1 MMKLDY
7 CHSEVVSLLCK
18 YSRHAGLGVV
28 AQNNLCFRTMNKPFF
43 PIGQKVLA
51 LVFALNG
58 KPDKLGFTKAWAI

>member
-1 MMKLDY
+1 MIKLDY
-7 CHSEVVSLLCK
+7 CHSEVVSLLGK
-18 YSRHAGLGVV
+18 YSHHAGLG
-28 AQNNLCFRTMNKPFF
+28 LLSKTMCVLGQMNEPFF

>member
-1 MMKLDY
+1 MIKLDY
-7 CHSEVVSLLCK
+7 CHSEVVSLLGK
-18 YSRHAGLGVV
+18 YSHHAGLG
-28 AQNNLCFRTMNKPFF
+28 LLTKTMSVLGQMNEPCF

>member
-1 MMKLDY
+1 MLDWGFLPKTM
-7 CHSEVVSLLCK
+7 CV
-18 YSRHAGLGVV
+18 LG
-28 AQNNLCFRTMNKPFF
+28 QMNEPFF

>member
-1 MMKLDY
+1 MIKLDY
-7 CHSEVVSLLCK
+7 CHSEVVSLLGKCN
-18 YSRHAGLGVV
+18 RHAGLGS
-28 AQNNLCFRTMNKPFF
+28 LPKTMCVLGQINEPFF

>member
-1 MMKLDY
+1 
-7 CHSEVVSLLCK
+7 
-18 YSRHAGLGVV
+18 
-28 AQNNLCFRTMNKPFF
+28 MNEPFF

>member
-1 MMKLDY
+1 MIKSDY
-7 CHSEVVSLLCK
+7 CHIEVVSLLCK

-28 AQNNLCFRTMNKPFF
+28 AQNNVRLGQMNEPFF
-43 PIGQKVLA
+43 PISQKVLA

>member
-1 MMKLDY
+1 MIKLDY
-7 CHSEVVSLLCK
+7 SHSEVVSLLGKCNH
-18 YSRHAGLGVV
+18 HAGLGVV
-28 AQNNLCFRTMNKPFF
+28 VQNNVCFRTMNEPFF

>member
-1 MMKLDY
+1 MIKSDY
-7 CHSEVVSLLCK
+7 CHSEVVSLLGK

-28 AQNNLCFRTMNKPFF
+28 AQNNVRLGQMNEPFF